1 MSKNSGDN
9 TNPINQRYETALND
23 YNRLRDQYAGN
34 AGYQNA
40 IDQSRGQ
47 ATSMTRDS
55 FNSGMN
61 YGSQINT
68 ASNLAGYN
76 GASGQTAASTNS
88 AIDKGAQM
96 QAAQNAQA
104 QKYAGQQASAAAAGA
119 QSQSTTAARSAGMN
133 KAQAAMMGSQ
143 QNANAYQNA
152 YGNAYSQQLGNAQ
165 ANQNTQLANYNSAF
179 ENNANRMN
187 NNINNQQQMAN
198 ANAQYQQGMAQQSG
212 QAALNAQ
219 GNVLGAQQQEGQN
232 IYNREYGNRGF
243 WTGLFTSDERL
254 KNYRECSKKVTYKTP
269 SKMQSLK
276 VTIKGDK

>member
-23 YNRLRDQYAGN
+23 YNNLRDQYAGN

-40 IDQSRGQ
+40 INQSQGQ
-47 ATSMTRDS
+47 A
-55 FNSGMN
+55 
-61 YGSQINT
+61 QKINELST
-68 ASNLAGYN
+68 QAGYS
-76 GASGQTAASTNS
+76 GANQQTAASTNS

-104 QKYAGQQASAAAAGA
+104 QRYAGQQAGAAAAGT
-119 QSQSTTAARSAGMN
+119 QSQATTAARSAGMN

-165 ANQNTQLANYNSAF
+165 SNQNTQLANYNSAF

-187 NNINNQQQMAN
+187 ANLNQ
-198 ANAQYQQGMAQQSG
+198 QQGMAQQSG

-254 KNYRECSKKVTYKTP
+254 KNYRECTKKVVMRTP
-269 SKMQSLK
+269 SKLK

>member
-23 YNRLRDQYAGN
+23 YNTLRDQYAGN

-40 IDQSRGQ
+40 INQSSPYAEQ
-47 ATSMTRDS
+47 MTRDS
-55 FNSGMN
+55 FNTGMKNGTAMTNAVNQAGFSGARDQTN
-61 YGSQINT
+61 AST
-68 ASNLAGYN
+68 AS
-76 GASGQTAASTNS
+76 
-88 AIDKGAQM
+88 AINKGAAM
-96 QAAQNAQA
+96 QDTQNAQA
-104 QKYAGQQASAAAAGA
+104 QKYAGRQAANAAAGA
-119 QSQSTTAARSAGMN
+119 QNQATTAARAAGMN

-165 ANQNTQLANYNSAF
+165 SNQNTQLANYNSAF

-187 NNINNQQQMAN
+187 NNMMNQQQMAN

-232 IYNREYGNRGF
+232 VYNREYGNRGF
-243 WTGLFTSDERL
+243 WTGILTSDERL
-254 KNYRECSKKVTYKTP
+254 KNYRECTKKVVMRTP
-269 SKMQSLK
+269 SKLK